1 MRCDRWD
8 KACAHPQQGFTLV
21 EMMVVVAIVG
31 VMSAFAVP
39 EFSRM
44 VARNDVKE
52 AARQIAVTIQ
62 TARML
67 AMNTNTAVTIQPQLV
82 LVGNGQTLQVSVQ
95 NANGG
100 PLLNPTTN
108 TPLATGSNT
117 SAAHVTSLTA
127 PGGAAITPISINPQG
142 LLAPVGTPGQVW
154 LVTGTQANVVYSVTI
169 SPGGRVRWC
178 GMAVA
183 AGGVC
188 P

>member
-1 MRCDRWD
+1 MRCDGVHR
-8 KACAHPQQGFTLV
+8 ARYQAQQGFTLV

-31 VMSAFAVP
+31 VMSAVALP
-39 EFSRM
+39 QFSLM
-44 VARNDVKE
+44 IARNDVKE
-52 AARQIAVTIQ
+52 TARQIAVTIQ
-62 TARML
+62 TSRML

-82 LVGNGQTLQVSVQ
+82 PGGNGQMLQVVVQ

-108 TPLATGSNT
+108 APLAAGT
-117 SAAHVTSLTA
+117 SVSAVHVASLTV
-127 PGGAAITPISINPQG
+127 PGGAAITPIAINPQG

-154 LVTGTQANVVYSVTI
+154 LITGTQANVVYSVTI

-178 GMAVA
+178 GVAVGP
-183 AGGVC
+183 GGVC